1 MHVYCVG
8 GSVRDSLLGKPGT
21 DTDYVVLG
29 CTAHDFLRSFP
40 KARKVGR
47 NHPVFLLKGRQYT
60 LSSAQSIDQDLKSRD
75 LTINALAL
83 DQDGYLYA
91 HPLALPDLAH
101 KTLRPIAWTNF
112 FADPLR
118 AFRAARFKACLENF
132 RASSELRNLIRQVS
146 GFGLLNRVA
155 AERVGREVRL
165 ACMGNRPGNFLR
177 LLACTRCLQ
186 PWLAELANSDF
197 KETARIMDILAGNE
211 KQVWMALVHRMK
223 TGVPDQISG
232 PGPDTAS
239 GSLAA
244 DIGNRLR
251 LPNQLIAA
259 GRCAATWQ
267 QAACN
272 YQSLDVSLRVRL
284 LLDLH
289 EHNALDDLTALA
301 EARTGADLTHRV
313 KADLRTVLEVRL
325 PWSWRNKGRASGEYL
340 HLLRCRAL
348 QK

>member
-29 CTAHDFLRSFP
+29 CTEQDFLCSFP

-91 HPLALPDLAH
+91 HPLALFDLAS
-101 KTLRPIAWTNF
+101 KNLRPIARTNF

-118 AFRAARFKACLENF
+118 VFRAARFKACLEDF
-132 RASSELRNLIRQVS
+132 KTSSELRSLMHQVS

-155 AERVGREVRL
+155 HERVGREVRL
-165 ACMGNRPGNFLR
+165 ACMGNRPGHFLR

-186 PWLAELANSDF
+186 PWLTELSESDF
-197 KETARIMDILAGNE
+197 KHTARIMDFMAGNE
-211 KQVWMALVHRMK
+211 KRVWMALVHRLK
-223 TGVPDQISG
+223 TGSPNQIPGPVPDR
-232 PGPDTAS
+232 AS
-239 GSLAA
+239 GSVAA

-284 LLDLH
+284 LLDLY
-289 EHNALDDLTALA
+289 EHNALDDLAALA
-301 EARTGADLTHRV
+301 KARTGVHLSGRL
-313 KADLRTVLEVRL
+313 KADLRAVLEVRL
-325 PWSWRNKGRASGEYL
+325 PLAWRNKGRSSGEYL